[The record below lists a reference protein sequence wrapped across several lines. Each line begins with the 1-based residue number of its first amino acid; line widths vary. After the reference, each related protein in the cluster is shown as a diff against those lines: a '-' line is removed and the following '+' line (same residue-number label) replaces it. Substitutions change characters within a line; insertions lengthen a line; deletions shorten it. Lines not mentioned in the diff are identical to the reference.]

1 MKIMKK
7 IILLLLLVS
16 SLNSFAQDSP
26 EATAETSSSS
36 LDLGL
41 DVQSR
46 YIWRGIQLGGN
57 SASAQPWA
65 EFSSGGFAVG
75 AWGAY
80 NLGGANT
87 EIDQV
92 TGEAYSVGN
101 EADFY
106 MSYSFSDAISLT
118 ITDYFFPG
126 EGSGGYFP
134 YNAGHVFEAML
145 SLTGGENFPVGLTIA
160 TNFGGAIK
168 YMDGSDE
175 KSAYSTYVELSYSTT
190 AGDVELGFFAGGV
203 FADDNGYYLTDGS
216 GIINV
221 GISVAKEVKLS
232 ESFSL
237 PVNAAIILNPDS
249 EDIFLTFGFSL

>member
-1 MKIMKK
+1 MKK
-7 IILLLLLVS
+7 IILMALLISTV
-16 SLNSFAQDSP
+16 NVFAQDSTDVAP
-26 EATAETSSSS
+26 LASSSS
-36 LDLGL
+36 FDLGM

-65 EFSSGGFAVG
+65 EFSSGGFAIG

-80 NLGGANT
+80 NMGGLGT
-87 EIDQV
+87 
-92 TGEAYSVGN
+92 GN

-118 ITDYFFPG
+118 VTDYFFPG

-134 YNAGHVFEAML
+134 YNKGHVFEALL
-145 SLTGGENFPVGLTIA
+145 SLSGGENFPVNLTVA

-168 YMDGSDE
+168 YDDGDEE
-175 KSAYSTYVELSYSTT
+175 KSAYSTYVELSYGTT
-190 AGDVELGFFAGGV
+190 VGEVELGFFAGGV

-216 GIINV
+216 GVINL

-237 PVNAAIILNPDS
+237 PVNSAIILNPDS
-249 EDIFLTFGFSL
+249 EDIYLTFGFSL